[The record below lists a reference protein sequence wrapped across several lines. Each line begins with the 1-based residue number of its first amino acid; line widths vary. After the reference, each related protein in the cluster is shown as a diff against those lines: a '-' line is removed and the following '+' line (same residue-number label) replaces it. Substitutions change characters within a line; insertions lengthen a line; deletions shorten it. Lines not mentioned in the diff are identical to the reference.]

1 MFIDTAGQACKDVQ
15 RYAAGTDAILKL
27 YSEQWTVNNHIK
39 NTVVITQKIICRISP
54 DCTELKTDETWNTV
68 IVTQMCRPL

>member
-27 YSEQWTVNNHIK
+27 YSEQ
-39 NTVVITQKIICRISP
+39 
-54 DCTELKTDETWNTV
+54 
-68 IVTQMCRPL
+68 